1 MIVTTARFAT
11 PHAAKY
17 IAQLCKHF
25 AHKVPAEWDAAQGR
39 AALPSG
45 PVTLR
50 AEDGG
55 LLVRIPAED
64 AKGMVRSRAGVG
76 AEADAL
82 HVRIT
87 AEDAK
92 AMIQSRFVVDSHLV
106 TFAHRE
112 GFTGLCWQIEA
123 G

>member
-1 MIVTTARFAT
+1 MFVTTARFVT

-25 AHKVPAEWDAAQGR
+25 AHKVPAAWDETQGR
-39 AALPSG
+39 ADLPSG

-50 AEDGG
+50 AEPEA
-55 LLVRIPAED
+55 LV
-64 AKGMVRSRAGVG
+64 VQ
-76 AEADAL
+76 
-82 HVRIT
+82 IT

-92 AMIQSRFVVDSHLV
+92 AMIQSRFVLDSHLV

-112 GFTGLCWQIEA
+112 GFTGLSWQLEA

>member
-25 AHKVPAEWDAAQGR
+25 AHKVPAEWDDTQGQ

-45 PVTLR
+45 PVSLR
-50 AEDGG
+50 
-55 LLVRIPAED
+55 
-64 AKGMVRSRAGVG
+64 

-123 G
+123 GPIEAD